1 MTTPMT
7 GTMLAH
13 LAKLIW
19 NRRRANALILTE
31 LCAAFLVLAA
41 LTTSAAYYR
50 HNAQLP
56 LGYSMD
62 DVWSVGVGHGIS
74 RREGVPPEVIAA
86 AMATSKNLILA
97 VRDLPQVIGT
107 AAAVTGPGVPGISN
121 TQKSDGD
128 NIPVLGRGLRYHID
142 YVTDSF
148 RQLFGLELLRGRWF
162 GREDDGGK
170 YHPAVINERM
180 AQEFFGPEDP
190 IGRQIGSGEHDLP
203 VRVVGVVAAYRQK
216 GDLAPPVRYM
226 FRRYIPGAADELP
239 YHRLFVKTRPGTG
252 ADFEKIL
259 DQRLR
264 ATAGPEWSFGV
275 NRLAEQRAVARR
287 LELMPLQAAAIVGAF
302 LILMVVLGLTGVLWQ
317 NVTQR
322 TREIGLR
329 RAKGATRQ
337 HIYGQIL
344 GELMIMT
351 AIAVGLGLVLI
362 AHVPLLALIDDL
374 EPGIYAQGAAVA
386 ALVIFAVT
394 AVCGYYPARLAS
406 RVQPALAL
414 RDE

>member
-1 MTTPMT
+1 MS

-13 LAKLIW
+13 LCKLIW
-19 NRRRANALILTE
+19 NRRRANTLILAE
-31 LCAAFLVLAA
+31 LVAAFLVLAA
-41 LTTSAAYYR
+41 LTTAAANYR

-62 DVWSVGVGHGIS
+62 DVWIVGVGHGIT
-74 RREGVPPEVIAA
+74 RREGVPPEAISS
-86 AMATSKNLILA
+86 AMTIGKNLIST
-97 VRDLPQVIGT
+97 VHDLPEVVGTT
-107 AAAVTGPGVPGISN
+107 AAITGPGLAGISN

-128 NIPVLGRGLRYHID
+128 NIPVLGRGLRYSID

-148 RQLFGLELLRGRWF
+148 AQVFGLELLRGRWF

-180 AQEFFGPEDP
+180 AQEFFGAEDP
-190 IGRQIGSGEHDLP
+190 IGRQIGSGEQWLP
-203 VRVVGVVAAYRQK
+203 VRVVGVVKGYRQK

-226 FRRYIPGAADELP
+226 FRRYIPGNIDGMP
-239 YHRLFVKTRPGTG
+239 YHRLFVKTRRGTG

-259 DQRLR
+259 DDRLR
-264 ATAGPEWSFGV
+264 ATANPDWSFSV

-287 LELMPLQAAAIVGAF
+287 LELMPLQAAAVVGGF

-329 RAKGATRQ
+329 RAKGATQ
-337 HIYGQIL
+337 LHIHGQIL

-362 AHVPLLALIDDL
+362 AHVPLLDLVDDL
-374 EPGIYAQGAAVA
+374 APGVYVQGAAAA
-386 ALVIFAVT
+386 ALLIFAVT